1 MKPSAMTAS
10 ATRSIAGMAGLSIL
24 ALFGALIV
32 SRVSAGEN
40 CAEPIRANTL
50 ARLRPGAG
58 PDNWRIGEP
67 VRYENLS
74 IFPLISKSES
84 DTSRFETLDEG
95 LASGDVL
102 VTEQENEILR
112 RSRDGRPIPTPAY
125 NSGAAVNQLVLINR
139 GKRPVLLLA
148 GEVVSGGNQDRIVGK
163 DRIVPIGGEPLPLD
177 VFCVEHGR
185 WTGESTKFGAANL
198 MVHPSVREKAAV
210 ESDQQQV
217 WNAVRVGSTAAAAAP
232 PPAPRTT
239 GNGDGAGV
247 AGGALGETSQ
257 TIVVN
262 AAPITLNTLSATIA
276 KDAPTQA
283 YRKIYQ
289 SPQISKPVDE
299 FAGEVRRRFARA
311 TSGLKGEAVVG
322 VVVAYGGEVAWSDAF
337 ASPDLFKQYWPKLLR
352 SYVVEAL
359 ARPATKEEASL
370 DDARIFL
377 EHASGHV
384 REESE
389 PGVYVW
395 RERSEGQFSEIELDS
410 LAPST
415 VLLHWM
421 KVLRTN

>member
-1 MKPSAMTAS
+1 MKPSAMTAR
-10 ATRSIAGMAGLSIL
+10 ATRAIAGVAGLGIL
-24 ALFGALIV
+24 ALLGAFIV
-32 SRVSAGEN
+32 SRVSADQS

-50 ARLRPGAG
+50 ARLHPGAG
-58 PDNWRIGEP
+58 PDKWRIGEP

-74 IFPLISKSES
+74 IFPLISKSET

-102 VTEQENEILR
+102 VTEQGNEILR

-148 GEVVSGGNQDRIVGK
+148 GELVSGGNQDRIVGK

-217 WNAVRVGSTAAAAAP
+217 WNAVRVGSTAAAAPSGADQSVGILGGGSAGGTAHAAAP
-232 PPAPRTT
+232 PA
-239 GNGDGAGV
+239 
-247 AGGALGETSQ
+247 ALSQ
-257 TIVVN
+257 SVIVSTIQ
-262 AAPITLNTLSATIA
+262 A
-276 KDAPTQA
+276 DAPTQA
-283 YRKIYQ
+283 YKKIYQ

-370 DDARIFL
+370 DDARGFL

-395 RERSEGQFSEIELDS
+395 RERTEGQYSEIELDS
-410 LAPST
+410 LAPGT